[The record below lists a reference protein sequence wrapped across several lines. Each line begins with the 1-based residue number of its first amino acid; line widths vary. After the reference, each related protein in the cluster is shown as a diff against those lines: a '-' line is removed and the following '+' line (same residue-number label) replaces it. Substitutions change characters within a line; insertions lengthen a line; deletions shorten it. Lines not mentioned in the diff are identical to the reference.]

1 MTGGNLNTHV
11 LRGSSLELSTYQHTH
26 TSIAT
31 GIQLCSTV
39 FCLFVCGFSSHSDI
53 FHSYVDVI
61 IAGQGPQI
69 LTYVGHSWSLS
80 IEGSLA

>member
-1 MTGGNLNTHV
+1 MHV
-11 LRGSSLELSTYQHTH
+11 LRGSSLELSTYHHTH

-39 FCLFVCGFSSHSDI
+39 FCLFFLWFFVPLGH
-53 FHSYVDVI
+53 FHSYVDVT